1 MDKHLRVTFTRNEV
15 RVRQRD
21 FFLIP
26 RCLSAVRNAKGGSVI
41 CSTVVSQ
48 GIKVVPCRIL
58 NPVYRSPPLP
68 SGKIGFFPRGGE
80 GKGGLYTGYMSKEKR
95 RWKKALPTFKLKVMD
110 QCRFRQINSQRLR
123 GTTAMTTLSAP
134 QYFSRLV
141 NLLQYKNNCT
151 NLSGEKENTEKFSGV
166 YIFGE

>member
-1 MDKHLRVTFTRNEV
+1 
-15 RVRQRD
+15 
-21 FFLIP
+21 
-26 RCLSAVRNAKGGSVI
+26 
-41 CSTVVSQ
+41 
-48 GIKVVPCRIL
+48 
-58 NPVYRSPPLP
+58 
-68 SGKIGFFPRGGE
+68 
-80 GKGGLYTGYMSKEKR
+80 
-95 RWKKALPTFKLKVMD
+95 MD